1 MFLIFFATGRIVII
15 AKMHR
20 QEMLQTRILALENLY
35 IVKFEIKG
43 AIHKND
49 TDTSNTNVKKNISSS
64 ETTVT
69 STYKNESIV
78 LNISENAKHLVNESK
93 GKEEISRK
101 LEDSEI
107 INFTINKSNVYNESN
122 ALATTNTT
130 EKER

>member
-1 MFLIFFATGRIVII
+1 MFLIFFATGRIVIN

-20 QEMLQTRILALENLY
+20 REMLQTRILALENLY
-35 IVKFEIKG
+35 IVKFKIKG

-78 LNISENAKHLVNESK
+78 LNISENAKHLVNENK

-107 INFTINKSNVYNESN
+107 ISFTINKSNVYNEWN